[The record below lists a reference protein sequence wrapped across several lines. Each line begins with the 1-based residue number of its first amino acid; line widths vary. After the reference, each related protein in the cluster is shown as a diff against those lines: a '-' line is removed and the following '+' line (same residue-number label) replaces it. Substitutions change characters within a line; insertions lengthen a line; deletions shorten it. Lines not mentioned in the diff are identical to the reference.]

1 VKNPEVLKQYQ
12 QVQDQFSAAMD
23 QLLKVARRHPEIK
36 TSQNYVALW
45 KQLRI
50 AENSISVER
59 KRFNELSKYFNT
71 LKRIFPNVLVA
82 KVMGL
87 QEKAYFQSA
96 PAAGEGS
103 KADL

>member
-1 VKNPEVLKQYQ
+1 MQYQ
-12 QVQDQFSAAMD
+12 QAQDKLSAALD
-23 QLLKVARRHPEIK
+23 QLLKVARRYPEIK
-36 TSQNYVALW
+36 TSHSYVMLW
-45 KQLRI
+45 KRLKI
-50 AENSISVER
+50 TENSISVER

-82 KVMGL
+82 KVMGF